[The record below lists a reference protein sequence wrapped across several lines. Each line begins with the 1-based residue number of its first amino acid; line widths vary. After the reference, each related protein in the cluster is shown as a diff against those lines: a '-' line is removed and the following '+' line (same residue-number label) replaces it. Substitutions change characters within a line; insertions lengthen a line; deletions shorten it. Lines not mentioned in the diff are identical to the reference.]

1 MPEARV
7 YQCPVCGA
15 FARENERTCRHCS
28 TLLATLRCGHCFE
41 LNFPDDLHCRGCGL
55 ELGLAP
61 HPESSVQACPDCKRP
76 LQAFKAGP
84 GELHACARCGGQM
97 VTHGLLRALVEQRAV
112 LGSAVPS
119 PAEAPRGNPMADPV
133 HYRPCPSCSQLM
145 NRKNFGGIS
154 GIVVDVCTLHGTYFD
169 AGELPRVLEFVRR
182 GGLAKAQA
190 IIQISTPKATSAGLL
205 ETPPNL
211 SSAGMLDDL
220 VDLVSFVVDVLR
232 RH

>member
-1 MPEARV
+1 
-7 YQCPVCGA
+7 
-15 FARENERTCRHCS
+15 
-28 TLLATLRCGHCFE
+28 
-41 LNFPDDLHCRGCGL
+41 
-55 ELGLAP
+55 
-61 HPESSVQACPDCKRP
+61 
-76 LQAFKAGP
+76 
-84 GELHACARCGGQM
+84 M

-119 PAEAPRGNPMADPV
+119 PGEAPRGNPMADPV

-154 GIVVDVCTLHGTYFD
+154 GIIVDVCTLHGTYFD

-190 IIQISTPKATSAGLL
+190 IIQNSAPKPMPGGGLM
-205 ETPPNL
+205 ESPSSL

-232 RH
+232 HR